1 MFDDVSAVFGTG
13 RFLPYDKDRRWFDH
27 KSEAVPS
34 WLCRLAG
41 LLCPCLLHHKA
52 VQADA
57 NGPLSRARPAPAR
70 PAIPDQHAH
79 KDTPNHQHQT
89 QPNHVHTP
97 QPLTPPQRRRGS
109 GGDWHRR
116 DD

>member
-57 NGPLSRARPAPAR
+57 KAPFLAPAQHRPAPQYQ
-70 PAIPDQHAH
+70 ISM
-79 KDTPNHQHQT
+79 
-89 QPNHVHTP
+89 HTK
-97 QPLTPPQRRRGS
+97 TRRIINTKPSRIMCTHLS
-109 GGDWHRR
+109 R
-116 DD
+116 